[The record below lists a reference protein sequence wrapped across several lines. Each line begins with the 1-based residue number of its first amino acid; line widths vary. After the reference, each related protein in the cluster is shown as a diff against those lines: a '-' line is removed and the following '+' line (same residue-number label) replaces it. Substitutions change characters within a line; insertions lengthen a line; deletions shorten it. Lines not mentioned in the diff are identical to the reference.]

1 MSKSGAREHL
11 AYLPL
16 YFYMKNHLNYLL
28 IIENGVHMLPNWLI
42 TVAVSAVLNCNM
54 TFSCRGVIN
63 VLLFAKVMEKW

>member
-28 IIENGVHMLPNWLI
+28 ITKNSVHMLPN
-42 TVAVSAVLNCNM
+42 
-54 TFSCRGVIN
+54 
-63 VLLFAKVMEKW
+63 

>member
-16 YFYMKNHLNYLL
+16 YFYTKNHLNYLL
-28 IIENGVHMLPNWLI
+28 ITKNSVHMLPNWLI

-54 TFSCRGVIN
+54 TFSYRGIIN
-63 VLLFAKVMEKW
+63 VLLFAKVMKKW

>member
-16 YFYMKNHLNYLL
+16 YFYMKNNLNYLL
-28 IIENGVHMLPNWLI
+28 ITKNSVHMLPNWLI

-54 TFSCRGVIN
+54 TFSYRGIIN
-63 VLLFAKVMEKW
+63 VLLFAKVMKKW